1 MSSGRLTVKRLKEL
15 ADNADEYTRGS
26 AGQNS
31 HTDNETLH
39 RLSCGRSDYV
49 RSCVAKNVNADAK
62 LLVML
67 ATDKSEEVRYGVS
80 IVYLYLV

>member
-1 MSSGRLTVKRLKEL
+1 MSSGRLTVKKLKEL
-15 ADNADEYTRGS
+15 ADSADEYTRGG

-31 HTDNETLH
+31 STGNDTLH
-39 RLSCGRSDYV
+39 RLSCDRSDYV